1 MSPTCNNPHEVRHCF
16 KKKMR
21 GAYVSM
27 VPYHRKK
34 CEMNLS
40 LSLCLYFGNFLIIF
54 VQQYF

>member
-40 LSLCLYFGNFLIIF
+40 LSLSVSILAIF
-54 VQQYF
+54 S